1 MSAHRDFGAAVSAD
15 ACGRIWFQGWL
26 LAALL
31 TRKTINLAHQ
41 ELIILPR
48 SCVSAEWLLKI

>member
-15 ACGRIWFQGWL
+15 ACDRIWFQGWL

-31 TRKTINLAHQ
+31 TRKTIN
-41 ELIILPR
+41 
-48 SCVSAEWLLKI
+48 